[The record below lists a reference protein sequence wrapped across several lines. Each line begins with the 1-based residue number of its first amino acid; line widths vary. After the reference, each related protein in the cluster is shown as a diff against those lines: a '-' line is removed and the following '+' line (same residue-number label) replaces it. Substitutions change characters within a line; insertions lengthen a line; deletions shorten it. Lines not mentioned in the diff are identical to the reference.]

1 MRKSVLATSVVGLAS
16 AIGLMASPASALSG
30 SSILPAIVLPSTNL
44 QLGGG
49 SCVPEFVAAGI
60 GSTGGLPYK
69 VQGVG
74 YSSTPTSTPATQV
87 ECRFWDTDTNSLIAG
102 WASGYKAGPAAE
114 LVVDYT
120 VHTLDNFV
128 TCVRVDTIDPNN
140 GSVHSTP
147 WTSSNGAYC
156 GT

>member
-1 MRKSVLATSVVGLAS
+1 MIRKSVVVAAVAGAS
-16 AIGLMASPASALSG
+16 SIAFLGGQAGAVSA
-30 SSILPAIVLPSTNL
+30 SSILPAIVLPSTSL
-44 QLGGG
+44 QLSGT
-49 SCVPEFVAAGI
+49 CVPEFVAAGV

-69 VQGVG
+69 IQGVG
-74 YSSTPTSTPATQV
+74 YSSTDSPATQV
-87 ECRFWDTDTNSLIAG
+87 ECRFWDTDNNSLIAG

-114 LVVDYT
+114 LAVDYT

-128 TCVRVDTIDPNN
+128 TCVRVDRIDPVT
-140 GSVHSTP
+140 GAVHSTA